1 MFHAI
6 SRTVQQLGREEECVT
21 KGVDTTFLLGDESVE
36 FAQTTQ
42 SSRTV
47 STMGIQV
54 SEMEEVEEGTGGYIP
69 GLKVLGKEESEDGIN
84 PLVDQLNKFIT
95 ENWPVLGCAII
106 LVYVLYRS
114 CLAVGI
120 DKSWESR

>member
-6 SRTVQQLGREEECVT
+6 TRTVQQLGREEECVT

-42 SSRTV
+42 LSITV
-47 STMGIQV
+47 STVGIQV
-54 SEMEEVEEGTGGYIP
+54 SEMEKVEKGTGGYIP
-69 GLKVLGKEESEDGIN
+69 GLKDLGKEESEDGIF

-95 ENWPVLGCAII
+95 ELAGARMCYYFGVRTVPELFGYRYRQKLG
-106 LVYVLYRS
+106 
-114 CLAVGI
+114 
-120 DKSWESR
+120 E